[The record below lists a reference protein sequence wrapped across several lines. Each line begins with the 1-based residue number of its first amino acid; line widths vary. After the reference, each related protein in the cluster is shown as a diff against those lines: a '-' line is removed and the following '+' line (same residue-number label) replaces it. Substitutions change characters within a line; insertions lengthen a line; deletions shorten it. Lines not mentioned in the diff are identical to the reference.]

1 VLSSLIVS
9 TSPRKSAHGAFVHF
23 SAQSMFWIVRVIL
36 QRENS
41 FTESSVTE
49 LKMDS
54 ATRLTR
60 IKHYRFDEQT
70 VNPTFER
77 KRQEHSVQRYM
88 SLIGLPHMAHIC
100 HSRKVR
106 RKRAKNAGLRV

>member
-1 VLSSLIVS
+1 
-9 TSPRKSAHGAFVHF
+9 
-23 SAQSMFWIVRVIL
+23 MRVIL
-36 QRENS
+36 QRDTS
-41 FTESSVTE
+41 VTELSVTE

-88 SLIGLPHMAHIC
+88 SLIGLSHMAHIC
-100 HSRKVR
+100 HSGKVR
-106 RKRAKNAGLRV
+106 REREQKNAGLRL